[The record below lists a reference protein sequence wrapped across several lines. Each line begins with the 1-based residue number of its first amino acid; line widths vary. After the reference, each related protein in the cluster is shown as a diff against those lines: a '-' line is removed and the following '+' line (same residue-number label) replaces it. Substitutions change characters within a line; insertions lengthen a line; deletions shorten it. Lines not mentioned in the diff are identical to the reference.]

1 MTYTLDYQVLNNPLI
16 NNDSVV
22 DLCLESAKKCFDN
35 KDIEL
40 LKNPSMAGEDFAEY
54 LKEIKG
60 AFVYIGTSSNEKTSY
75 PWHHEKFDLDETAL
89 PKGAEY
95 LANTAKLFLNK

>member
-1 MTYTLDYQVLNNPLI
+1 MTYTFDYQVLNNPLI
-16 NNDSVV
+16 NTDSVV
-22 DLCLESAKKCFDN
+22 DLCYESAKQVYGPKN
-35 KDIEL
+35 IEL

-54 LKEIKG
+54 LHEVKG
-60 AFVYIGTSSNEKTSY
+60 AFIYVGTSSNEKTSY

-89 PKGAEY
+89 PKGAEI

>member
-1 MTYTLDYQVLNNPLI
+1 M
-16 NNDSVV
+16 
-22 DLCLESAKKCFDN
+22 DLCCKTAKQVYGDKN
-35 KDIEL
+35 IEM
-40 LKNPSMAGEDFAEY
+40 LKNPSMAGEDFSEY

-60 AFVYIGTSSNEKTSY
+60 AFVYIGTSSNQKTSY

-95 LANTAKLFLNK
+95 MAQAAINFLNS